1 MKRMDTSIK
10 HMDMKRRVPLLLSAF
25 AGALSLAMAGAA
37 FAQAPIQL
45 RWGHYLADGPF
56 VQLEKEFAQKIEKR
70 TNGRVKIT
78 ITGKKFTPEGPV
90 FIVTTS
96 LPGTADE
103 LDLGRIVADKDGKIA
118 FKKDDLECSTPV
130 QEDASRPVFVTITD
144 STTNRKA
151 RQRVEGTAW
160 LCR

>member
-1 MKRMDTSIK
+1 MAARIATLAVATLAGVAIAHSDSSARAVPRQEKLSIG
-10 HMDMKRRVPLLLSAF
+10 VEAE
-25 AGALSLAMAGAA
+25 
-37 FAQAPIQL
+37 QL
-45 RWGHYLADGPF
+45 GR
-56 VQLEKEFAQKIEKR
+56 
-70 TNGRVKIT
+70 NRVKIT

-96 LPGTADE
+96 LPGTATE